1 MGHKYEV
8 LIWVRRKY
16 QHEYNYDTVQYTNNL
31 FKALLAMFRH
41 RKNGCVTL
49 KVRR

>member
-8 LIWVRRKY
+8 TIWVRRKY
-16 QHEYNYDTVQYTNNL
+16 QHEYNDETVKSTNSL
-31 FKALLAMFRH
+31 LKALLAMFRN